1 MMGKKERS
9 FAPLVNV
16 SLEEL
21 VPADHF
27 YRHLDRT
34 LDLSFVRE
42 FVHETYAGG
51 GRPSVDPIV
60 FFKLQLVMF
69 FEGIRSERLLMRH
82 ADDRLSVRWYL
93 GYDLDEPL
101 PDHSSLT
108 RIRTRYG
115 VEMFR
120 RFFEAIVDQCQQAG
134 LVWGK
139 ELYVDATKVNANAS
153 MDSVKPRFA
162 VDSHLRELF
171 ATGRE
176 EEPEPTANAEPSL
189 STSEAGTSS
198 PEAIR
203 EETTPPSQA
212 PVPPIPV
219 GEPTVVI
226 PVPLPVLLEDALRE
240 DLTKANERRHDWTL
254 QVGKP
259 DREVVRGT
267 YRRMADFVVS
277 TTDPDATV
285 MPTKGEGRHL
295 GYHTHYVVDGGKARI
310 IMAVLVT
317 PSEVMEN
324 QPMLD
329 LVFRTRFRWKLW
341 PRQATGD
348 TTYGT
353 VDNIVALE
361 HEHIHAY
368 VPLPDF
374 DQRTPFY
381 GRREFQYDP
390 EQDAYT
396 CPHGAILPLKKH
408 HYTEREKEYRA
419 DAATCN
425 VCPLKEHC
433 TPSEHGRSLR
443 RSFDEEY
450 LDRVRAYHTT
460 QPYHKAMRKR
470 SVWVE
475 PLFAEG
481 KDWHGMRH
489 FRLRRLWRVNCE
501 ALMRAAGQNLKRLL
515 KKWGWGRRPWP
526 EAAVCA
532 ASHPDWE
539 EDEQPREEAPGR
551 KWARTL
557 VASMVS
563 LGSTWGS
570 RHVEP
575 GTFSLAIVAQ
585 VDTLSS
591 ADAHTLTF
599 LLCFCGSLNRV
610 FGEDGAKMS
619 DAGGTSTLYGI
630 SSIIEFFNRLSRF
643 YEPGV

>member
-1 MMGKKERS
+1 MKPGNIPMRVASWKGYDLMMGTKERC
-9 FAPLVNV
+9 FAPLTNV
-16 SLEEL
+16 SLEDL

-27 YRHLDRT
+27 YRRLERI

-42 FVHETYAGG
+42 FVQETYAGG
-51 GRPSVDPIV
+51 GRPSIDPVV

-69 FEGIRSERLLMRH
+69 FEGIRSERLLMGH

-139 ELYVDATKVNANAS
+139 ELYFDATKVNANAS

-171 ATGRE
+171 ATE
-176 EEPEPTANAEPSL
+176 EKEEPEPASDAGPCPT
-189 STSEAGTSS
+189 TSEAGISP
-198 PEAIR
+198 PEATH
-203 EETTPPSQA
+203 EETTPPSEV
-212 PVPPIPV
+212 PVPPTPV
-219 GEPTVVI
+219 CASTVTA
-226 PVPLPVLLEDALRE
+226 PVPLPVLIEDALRE
-240 DLTKANERRHDWTL
+240 DLTKTNEQRHDWIE

-259 DREVVRGT
+259 DREIIRGT

-295 GYHTHYVVDGGKARI
+295 GYHTHYVVDGGRARI

-361 HEHIHAY
+361 HERIRAY

-381 GRREFQYDP
+381 GQREFQYDP
-390 EQDAYT
+390 EQDVYT
-396 CPHGAILPLKKH
+396 CPNGALLHLEKH
-408 HYTEREKEYRA
+408 RYTERTKEYRA

-425 VCPLKEHC
+425 ACPLKEHC
-433 TPSEHGRSLR
+433 TASERGRSLR

-450 LDRVRAYHTT
+450 LERVHAYHTT
-460 QPYHKAMRKR
+460 EAYQKAMRKR
-470 SVWVE
+470 NVWVE

-481 KDWHGMRH
+481 KDWHGMRR

-515 KKWGWGRRPWP
+515 KKRGWGRRPWP
-526 EAAVCA
+526 EGAANA
-532 ASHPDWE
+532 A
-539 EDEQPREEAPGR
+539 
-551 KWARTL
+551 
-557 VASMVS
+557 
-563 LGSTWGS
+563 
-570 RHVEP
+570 
-575 GTFSLAIVAQ
+575 FSL
-585 VDTLSS
+585 LFG
-591 ADAHTLTF
+591 F
-599 LLCFCGSLNRV
+599 LLLLYWPLKTSFELIWALVTGKV
-610 FGEDGAKMS
+610 GAYS
-619 DAGGTSTLYGI
+619 PT
-630 SSIIEFFNRLSRF
+630 
-643 YEPGV
+643 P